1 MANENELDRKLETET
16 CSRCGGC
23 GRYSYCQRFGDTCFK
38 CRGVGKVYTKRGQA
52 AADFLKTLRRK
63 RADQFKIGELFFME
77 SGPCNSAQ
85 FCEIES
91 ISIVTATEAQA
102 KGNSYTVDTMDI
114 QFTAASKMGGYCGL
128 TADSMHR
135 RALTAE
141 EKAATMKQALDYQ
154 DTLTKQGTV
163 RKNRG
168 NTK

>member
-38 CRGVGKVYTKRGQA
+38 CSGVGKVYTKRGQA

-91 ISIVTATEAQA
+91 IFFS
-102 KGNSYTVDTMDI
+102 S
-114 QFTAASKMGGYCGL
+114 
-128 TADSMHR
+128 R
-135 RALTAE
+135 RRHTRYIG
-141 EKAATMKQALDYQ
+141 DWSS
-154 DTLTKQGTV
+154 DV
-163 RKNRG
+163 CSSD
-168 NTK
+168 